1 MDRKVG
7 AVVPFREEGE
17 LGPHLTQCRLGRGL
31 PRTKWHLDQSSRLA
45 KIDIGMDY
53 RDAGKACAP
62 KLRK

>member
-45 KIDIGMDY
+45 TIDMWRGLY
-53 RDAGKACAP
+53 GRRQS
-62 KLRK
+62 LLT